1 MSFKAIENARPA
13 TISETNDGWLV
24 GGDLLINNASGLLAK
39 SASLKMTQ
47 DLQIDL
53 NDVTDADTSALGL
66 VMAWQRRAE
75 AEKTKIKIVNM
86 PANLMSLVDLYN
98 IRAFIS
104 I

>member
-1 MSFKAIENARPA
+1 MTFKSTEKAMPA
-13 TISETNDGWLV
+13 TICETSDGWLV

-39 SASLKMTQ
+39 SASLKMRQ
-47 DLQIDL
+47 NLQIDL
-53 NDVTDADTSALGL
+53 GDITDADTSALGL

-86 PANLMSLVDLYN
+86 PANLLILVDLYN